1 MKKPRKWIRWAL
13 AGGIAV
19 ALAGVAVAFV
29 PDESESECWRSVWLA
44 KASWTATDTELAALQ
59 KRLSALQTDSTTD
72 DELDR
77 LQGEWEFWA
86 AARQAANLAA
96 TQSDQ
101 APELA
106 RASSKLALEACWLAR
121 DNTEETSAGTTLPGR
136 TYRPGA
142 LAVMAC
148 EQAAAASEGSWS
160 RCEYKMLEFY
170 RLAAMSAQGD
180 YDFFG
185 GGCVGGF

>member
-59 KRLSALQTDSTTD
+59 KRLSTLQTDSTSGD
-72 DELDR
+72 D
-77 LQGEWEFWA
+77 LQHLQDEWELWA
-86 AARQAANLAA
+86 AARQAANVAA

-101 APELA
+101 APDQA
-106 RASSKLALEACWLAR
+106 RTSSKMALEACWLAR
-121 DNTEETSAGTTLPGR
+121 DNTDSTAAGASLPGR
-136 TYRPGA
+136 SYRPGA
-142 LAVMAC
+142 LAVKSC

-170 RLAAMSAQGD
+170 RLSAMTAQGD
-180 YDFFG
+180 YNFFG
-185 GGCVGGF
+185 GGCLGGF